1 MQRIGK
7 PQLHANCREASWK
20 TFGLTWPNVPLF
32 VALDVCHRL
41 AVSNRME
48 SRIAV
53 GGQQ

>member
-7 PQLHANCREASWK
+7 PQLHANCRKASWK
-20 TFGLTWPNVPLF
+20 TLGLTWPNVPLF

-41 AVSNRME
+41 AVSNRIE
-48 SRIAV
+48 ARIAV